1 MVVIWRAANV
11 PLEALLQVYIHPP
24 ISLMWPLSAYFL
36 SRLAQILLIFPPSA
50 LTDYLV
56 ITHPGAF

>member
-1 MVVIWRAANV
+1 M

-36 SRLAQILLIFPPSA
+36 SRLAQILLIFPPGA

-56 ITHPGAF
+56 IMHPGAF